1 MARTTRKERMER
13 RQVALQKVSNGMGIS
28 EVVDFVS
35 SEWGCSRRTARRDC
49 HWALEELQLG
59 LDTHDLAHLISHM
72 ATTLQR
78 VSLKAEM
85 SGQYE
90 RHWCAAFVRM
100 TYWCLAGWTQTRRKL
115 SATVGGIAAATPALR
130 RQGPCASPTRI
141 SLAPLTMRLHPARGG
156 AEPSRSAH
164 RSAHP

>member
-35 SEWGCSRRTARRDC
+35 TEWGCSRRTARQDC

-85 SGQYE
+85 SGQYASAIGAQ
-90 RHWCAAFVRM
+90 RLLYDLLVS
-100 TYWCLAGWTQTRRKL
+100 RKL
-115 SATVGGIAAATPALR
+115 DADAKKAKRNVWGYR
-130 RQGPCASPTRI
+130 RGNTR
-141 SLAPLTMRLHPARGG
+141 S
-156 AEPSRSAH
+156 
-164 RSAHP
+164 

>member
-1 MARTTRKERMER
+1 MER

-35 SEWGCSRRTARRDC
+35 AEWGCSRRTARRDC

-78 VSLKAEM
+78 VSLKAEV
-85 SGQYE
+85 SGQYASAIGAQ
-90 RHWCAAFVRM
+90 RLLYDLLVS
-100 TYWCLAGWTQTRRKL
+100 RRLDADAKKK
-115 SATVGGIAAATPALR
+115 SGAAAAAEVAALR
-130 RQGPCASPTRI
+130 ELRRDLMAGLGWER
-141 SLAPLTMRLHPARGG
+141 LAAAETKKILDDYPNRVG
-156 AEPSRSAH
+156 AI
-164 RSAHP
+164 

>member
-1 MARTTRKERMER
+1 MER

-35 SEWGCSRRTARRDC
+35 TEWGCSRKTARRDC

-72 ATTLQR
+72 STTLQR

-85 SGQYE
+85 SGQQASAIGAQ
-90 RHWCAAFVRM
+90 RLLPDLLVS
-100 TYWCLAGWTQTRRKL
+100 RRLETDEKK
-115 SATVGGIAAATPALR
+115 AQR
-130 RQGPCASPTRI
+130 R
-141 SLAPLTMRLHPARGG
+141 AR
-156 AEPSRSAH
+156 
-164 RSAHP
+164 

>member
-35 SEWGCSRRTARRDC
+35 TEWGCSRRTARRDC

-59 LDTHDLAHLISHM
+59 LDTHDLAHLISQM

-85 SGQYE
+85 SGQY
-90 RHWCAAFVRM
+90 
-100 TYWCLAGWTQTRRKL
+100 
-115 SATVGGIAAATPALR
+115 
-130 RQGPCASPTRI
+130 
-141 SLAPLTMRLHPARGG
+141 APLVQTENRLEAM
-156 AEPSRSAH
+156 
-164 RSAHP
+164 

>member
-35 SEWGCSRRTARRDC
+35 TEWGCSRRTARRDC

-85 SGQYE
+85 SGQYASAIGAQ
-90 RHWCAAFVRM
+90 RLLYDLLVS
-100 TYWCLAGWTQTRRKL
+100 RRLGADAKKAEL
-115 SATVGGIAAATPALR
+115 FWLIRTIVLVIALHIP
-130 RQGPCASPTRI
+130 Q
-141 SLAPLTMRLHPARGG
+141 LTDKGSRPGST
-156 AEPSRSAH
+156 SRSCRAQL
-164 RSAHP
+164 S